1 MTTSAK
7 LFVLAPWLIVTIGA
21 PAAQV
26 PASSP
31 KTALAVLAPLV
42 GGDWRAPLPG
52 GQLTDTQHFEW
63 MYDQMF
69 LRSTHHVD
77 SADGKTVYKGETV
90 YGWDA
95 RAHQIVWWYW
105 NETGGYLTGTLTA
118 NPDGSLLLEGEN
130 HGPANQL
137 DRTRQTIR
145 IASASWTMETS
156 QQQAAQW
163 TPAIMRTY
171 QKVQ

>member
-1 MTTSAK
+1 MNTSAR
-7 LFVLAPWLIVTIGA
+7 LFVFAAFLIGTIAA

-42 GGDWRAPLPG
+42 GGEWRAPLPG

-77 SADGKTVYKGETV
+77 SADGKTVYQGETV

-105 NETGGYLTGTLTA
+105 NETGGYLTGTLTP
-118 NPDGSLLLEGEN
+118 NPDGSLVLEGEN

-145 IASASWTMETS
+145 LANASWTMETS
-156 QQQAAQW
+156 QQQAGQW
-163 TPAIMRTY
+163 TPAITRTY

>member
-1 MTTSAK
+1 MNTTAK
-7 LFVLAPWLIVTIGA
+7 SLVLAALLIGAIAA

-31 KTALAVLAPLV
+31 QTALAVLAPLI
-42 GGDWRAPLPG
+42 GADWRAALPT

-63 MYDQMF
+63 MYDHMF
-69 LRSTHHVD
+69 IRSPHHVD
-77 SADGKTVYKGETV
+77 TADGKTVYTGETV

-105 NETGGYLTGTLTA
+105 NETGGYLTGTLTP
-118 NPDGSLLLEGEN
+118 NPDSSLFLEGEN
-130 HGPANQL
+130 HGPADQL

-145 IASASWTMETS
+145 IANDSWTMES
-156 QQQAAQW
+156 SEQKAGHW
-163 TPAIMRTY
+163 TPAVTRTF
-171 QKVQ
+171 QKVK